1 MQITSVNQVLNEIGL
16 ASPFLYALV
25 PNEKNYSALLLQPQG
40 EIEADSSG
48 VRNADRDLAVRQF
61 SAFLHDA
68 VSLKAELAV
77 TPEYS
82 MPWDV
87 LEQALCSGKT
97 PGPGS
102 LWVIGCE
109 SITFDQ
115 LLELQQR
122 LSPAARLICEQLD
135 CGTRRF
141 VDPVAYV
148 FTTSPIDDAKKSV
161 LVVLVQFKT
170 CHMGDNTH
178 FELNGL
184 QVGTRLYCFGDAISQ
199 LRLATLICSD
209 AFAFLDEHAI
219 QLYDRTLLI
228 HIQLNEKPR
237 QEQYRSYRPKLLG
250 FQGDATELLCLNWA
264 RNVQER
270 QGDSLK
276 AWKNIAGSAWYLR
289 PDKFDRSDRMLLD
302 NHSRGLYYT
311 WIPSLRCHGL
321 FFNYLPA
328 SFFLTVTKVAHIGVT
343 ASLSRRRGP
352 ILSSVRTWDNASSN
366 WAECDSLDD
375 GFLCIVSECGE
386 AASRIADIAQANP
399 IAVERILALSAG
411 QVDDASWYT
420 PDKLDSFRTGPT
432 EVIQRITFCQDDA
445 PEAVRF
451 RAARLRRC
459 AHLFRLLEAAGP
471 LPPSLADMREG
482 ASFTWSHS
490 KPHQNMIS
498 ADGRLA
504 TIIYLGEEATESD
517 VECVSNKV
525 AEYISRSFVTHDE
538 VLAAHQRLHV
548 WYRNDTGEIASYDF
562 SRYVR
567 YDEPRTESPFDI
579 TRDT

>member
-1 MQITSVNQVLNEIGL
+1 MQIMSVNQVLNEVGL
-16 ASPFLYALV
+16 APPFLRALV
-25 PNEKNYSALLLQPQG
+25 PNQENYTALLLQPQG
-40 EIEADSSG
+40 EIEADASG
-48 VRNADRDLAVRQF
+48 VRNANRGLAVTQF
-61 SAFLHDA
+61 SAFLNDA
-68 VSLKAELAV
+68 VTLKADLAV

-82 MPWDV
+82 MPWEV
-87 LEQALCSGKT
+87 LEQAISSGKT
-97 PGPGS
+97 PPSGS

-109 SITFDQ
+109 SITFDNLLQ
-115 LLELQQR
+115 LQR
-122 LSPAARLICEQLD
+122 RMRPTAQLICEQLD
-135 CGTRRF
+135 GGTRRF

-148 FTTSPIDDAKKSV
+148 FTTSPIDDAQKSV

-170 CHMGDNTH
+170 CHMGDSTH

-184 QVGTRLYCFGDAISQ
+184 QVGSRLYCFGDAVSQ

-209 AFAFLDEHAI
+209 AFAFLDEHAR

-237 QEQYRSYRPKLLG
+237 QEQYRLYRPKLLG

-264 RNVQER
+264 KNVQER
-270 QGDSLK
+270 QGDSFK
-276 AWKNIAGSAWYLR
+276 AWNNIAGSAWYLR
-289 PDKFDRSDRMLLD
+289 PDKFDRSDSMLLE

-328 SFFLTVTKVAHIGVT
+328 SFFLIVTKVAHIGVT

-366 WAECDSLDD
+366 WAECKSLDD
-375 GFLCIVSECGE
+375 GFSCIVSECGE

-451 RAARLRRC
+451 RAARLKRC
-459 AHLFRLLEAAGP
+459 GQLFRLLAAEGP

-482 ASFTWSHS
+482 ASFSWSHS
-490 KPHQNMIS
+490 NPHQNMVS
-498 ADGRLA
+498 AAGRLA
-504 TIIYLGEEATESD
+504 TIVYLGEEADASHID
-517 VECVSNKV
+517 SVSNKL

-548 WYRNDTGEIASYDF
+548 WYRTDGGEIASYDF